1 MGLFDDLKKKK
12 YPKNG
17 MSGGRMGRVYAGP
30 GQMPG
35 YRSGDEDENEDP
47 NMCDVYA
54 GPGMMDE
61 IGYEEEPE
69 VTESEAEETEAE
81 ATETE
86 ETEAEATEA
95 EAPVPEEEK
104 TESEV
109 PEPEEEPKVP
119 RPSRDQL
126 DPRNMKAVSAGPDYW
141 SPKPQQ
147 EFRMM
152 FVYAGPA
159 QMQNYR
165 GGFMNPQPAPEQPDE
180 PLEKKS
186 FCPECGGLLQQGF
199 RFCPF
204 CGTPLKKKGEQVDV

>member
-17 MSGGRMGRVYAGP
+17 MPGGRMGRVYAGP

-119 RPSRDQL
+119 RPSRDQF
-126 DPRNMKAVSAGPDYW
+126 DPRNMMAVYAGPEYW
-141 SPKPQQ
+141 SPKPQNQ
-147 EFRMM
+147 PAMV

>member
-1 MGLFDDLKKKK
+1 MAKQQGKEFSMGLFDDLKKKK

-61 IGYEEEPE
+61 IGYEDEPE
-69 VTESEAEETEAE
+69 VTESEAEVTESESTETEA
-81 ATETE
+81 T
-86 ETEAEATEA
+86 
-95 EAPVPEEEK
+95 EEEK

-109 PEPEEEPKVP
+109 PEPEDEPEVP
-119 RPSRDQL
+119 RPRVEKFDARS
-126 DPRNMKAVSAGPDYW
+126 MMAVYAGPDYW
-141 SPKPQQ
+141 ASKPQNQ
-147 EFRMM
+147 PAMM

>member
-61 IGYEEEPE
+61 IGYEDEPE
-69 VTESEAEETEAE
+69 VTESEADVTESESTETEA
-81 ATETE
+81 T
-86 ETEAEATEA
+86 
-95 EAPVPEEEK
+95 EEEK

-109 PEPEEEPKVP
+109 PEPEDEPEVP
-119 RPSRDQL
+119 RPRVEKFDARS
-126 DPRNMKAVSAGPDYW
+126 MMAVYAGPDYW
-141 SPKPQQ
+141 ASKPQNQ
-147 EFRMM
+147 PAMM

-180 PLEKKS
+180 PLDKKS
-186 FCPECGGLLQQGF
+186 FCPE
-199 RFCPF
+199 
-204 CGTPLKKKGEQVDV
+204 

>member
-119 RPSRDQL
+119 RPSRDQF
-126 DPRNMKAVSAGPDYW
+126 DPRNMMAVYAGPEYW
-141 SPKPQQ
+141 SPKPQNQ
-147 EFRMM
+147 PAMV

-165 GGFMNPQPAPEQPDE
+165 GGCMNRQPAPEQPDE

>member
-54 GPGMMDE
+54 GPGMMAE

-119 RPSRDQL
+119 RPSRDQF
-126 DPRNMKAVSAGPDYW
+126 DPRNMMAVYAGPEYW
-141 SPKPQQ
+141 SPKPQNQ
-147 EFRMM
+147 PAMM